1 MNIRIL
7 YIFSLAVCLMSCSEK
22 QKNANDISLIK
33 ISYAPSFNTSAELL
47 LNEDENY
54 LIIKST
60 RKYIPIIKS
69 DGKSDDK
76 NIDNE
81 EYIKQIAPVK
91 DTLVNIKSEEAQKI
105 NNIISGFK
113 KEDFTDAEFPDFD
126 GMSTNIL
133 IVYKNKNIKV
143 IQPMNVPNNK
153 QRELLIA
160 LAKLAQSKVST
171 DNKVVMTSILSYLQ

>member
-7 YIFSLAVCLMSCSEK
+7 YIFSLVVFLMSCSEK

-33 ISYAPSFNTSAELL
+33 ISYAPSFHTSAELL

-60 RKYIPIIKS
+60 RKYIPIVKS
-69 DGKSDDK
+69 DGE

-91 DTLVNIKSEEAQKI
+91 DTLINIQSEEVQKI
-105 NNIISGFK
+105 NNIVSGFK
-113 KEDFTDAEFPDFD
+113 KEDFSDAKFPDFD

-143 IQPMNVPNNK
+143 IQPMNVPNDK

-160 LAKLAQSKVST
+160 LAKLSQSKVST